1 MARRRIYPSETQ
13 NGPVEKLHT
22 PLDLP
27 RILNAF
33 LSMLQTEGL
42 EPISMRKIADFLG
55 VKAASLYYH
64 VKDKEHLI
72 YLMGEKIR
80 SEVELPGP
88 ELNWREGLRIW
99 ACNFR
104 DTLKLYRDSVQI
116 MNATFAPSPHRL
128 AHIEFLYRV
137 FAQQGFPDPQIPWYS
152 SMLKTYVLGFVD
164 EENRMLK
171 RSIRRQEDAE
181 ASEDSAFSSL
191 PEEKYPHL
199 VRLAEYTASTDFDNE
214 FAGGLQVLLDGFE
227 AQLKAKK

>member
-1 MARRRIYPSETQ
+1 MARRRIYPSETE
-13 NGPVEKLHT
+13 NGAVEELHT
-22 PLDLP
+22 PLDQP

-64 VKDKEHLI
+64 VKDKDQLI
-72 YLMGEKIR
+72 VLLGEKIR

-88 ELNWREGLRIW
+88 ELDWREGLKIW

-104 DTLKLYRDSVQI
+104 DTLKRYRDSVQI
-116 MNATFAPSPHRL
+116 MNATFAATPHRL

-137 FAQQGFPDPQIPWYS
+137 FARQGFPDPQIPWFA
-152 SMLKTYVLGFVD
+152 SMLKAYVLGFVD
-164 EENRMLK
+164 EENRLLE
-171 RSIRRQEDAE
+171 RSKQKQKNAGTAE
-181 ASEDSAFSSL
+181 NSPFPSL

-199 VRLAEYTASTDFDNE
+199 VRLAEYTTSSDFDNE
-214 FAGGLQVLLDGFE
+214 FICGIQVLLDGFE
-227 AQLKAKK
+227 AQLAARK